1 MNGLKILAAFAAGLG
16 CGILATRSYFD
27 KKYQS
32 IADEEIESMK
42 EVIERKKDEER
53 EAEAMVAQY
62 HREVN
67 GYVSSVPPSG
77 VDRIIERAVEKVER
91 TASPVED
98 DSPIEISSD
107 EWLNDGYYDKFSMTY
122 YEGDDV
128 LVMDDGG
135 DDGPFADIEDTIGID
150 IFEEFRSGK
159 ESEIFVRNPNT
170 GIDYDVV
177 KDQRAYN
184 G

>member
-27 KKYQS
+27 KKYKD

-42 EVIERKKDEER
+42 EVIDRKKGIER
-53 EAEAMVAQY
+53 ESEEMVKQY
-62 HREVN
+62 HREVE
-67 GYVSSVPPSG
+67 GYVSSVPPTDIREM
-77 VDRIIERAVEKVER
+77 VEKAVEK
-91 TASPVED
+91 TASPTED
-98 DSPIEISSD
+98 DAPVEISSD
-107 EWLNDGYYDKFSMTY
+107 EWLSDGYYDKFSMTY

-128 LVMDDGG
+128 LIMDDGG
-135 DDGPFADIEDTIGID
+135 DEDGPFADIDDTIGID
-150 IFEEFRSGK
+150 IFEAFRSGK

-177 KDQRAYN
+177 KDPRSYN